1 MSRLRVGIVGASGY
15 SGAVA
20 ARLVASH
27 PSLDLAFVTSD
38 KLAGTPAR
46 KHLGAPVN
54 RDIAFVP
61 NASALEASQGAD
73 VVLLATPAEASA
85 DLTPKLL
92 AAHDKLA
99 IIDLSGAF
107 RLGSAT
113 DYRDHYGFSHPC
125 PELLHAAFY
134 GLPELFGP
142 PPRGARL
149 ISNPGCYPT
158 ATLLAI
164 APLVREGLVEP
175 HGIVIDAKSGVSG
188 AGVQAKQEYS
198 FVEIDEDVRAYKLL
212 AHQHTPEIARHLD
225 RANRLRSPGISSEPL
240 DLSRTPSILASADP
254 PTLVSDVPTLASSE
268 DRSAPPRI
276 TFTPHLVPVKR
287 GLLSTCY
294 ARPRAGTT
302 AARVH
307 ECLADLYTS
316 SAFVDVVAPAE
327 VTMKSV
333 VGTNRARVGATAN
346 EDVVVAIGVI
356 DNLLKGAA
364 GQALQNL
371 NLLFG
376 LGETAGLEA
385 LHPVSP

>member
-1 MSRLRVGIVGASGY
+1 MGASGY

-20 ARLVASH
+20 ARLVAGH

-46 KHLGAPVN
+46 KHLGSAAN
-54 RDIAFVP
+54 RDLLFSA
-61 NASALEASQGAD
+61 NTSALTASRDAD
-73 VVLLATPAEASA
+73 VVLLATPAEVSA
-85 DLTPKLL
+85 DLAPKLL
-92 AAHDKLA
+92 AANDALA

-107 RLGSAT
+107 RLAAAS
-113 DYRDHYGFSHPC
+113 DYPTHYGFSHPS
-125 PELLHAAFY
+125 PDLLASAWY

-149 ISNPGCYPT
+149 VSNPGCYPT

-164 APLVREGLVEP
+164 APLLREGLVEP
-175 HGIVIDAKSGVSG
+175 HGILIDAKSGVSG

-212 AHQHTPEIARHLD
+212 AHQHTPEIARHLA
-225 RANRLRSPGISSEPL
+225 RAAGAERPRL
-240 DLSRTPSILASADP
+240 
-254 PTLVSDVPTLASSE
+254 
-268 DRSAPPRI
+268 
-276 TFTPHLVPVKR
+276 TFTPHLVPLKR

-294 ARPRAGTT
+294 LRPRPGAT

-307 ECLADLYTS
+307 TCLADVYAS
-316 SAFVDVVAPAE
+316 SAFVDVVSPGE

-333 VGTNRARVGATAN
+333 AGTNRARVGATADD
-346 EDVVVAIGVI
+346 DVVIAIGVI
-356 DNLLKGAA
+356 DNLVKGAA

-376 LGETAGLEA
+376 LPETEGLDA